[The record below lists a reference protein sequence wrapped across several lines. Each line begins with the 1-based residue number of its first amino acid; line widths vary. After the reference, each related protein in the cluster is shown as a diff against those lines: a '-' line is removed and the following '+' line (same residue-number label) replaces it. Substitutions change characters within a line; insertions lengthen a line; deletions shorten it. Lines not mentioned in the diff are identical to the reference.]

1 VEGCSEDAAQHL
13 HVGAARHDPPEV
25 EHELSRVVKNVGEVD
40 VVALRRRVVD
50 GDLKRNRLGIG
61 HGDLREKSIV
71 IASEDGLRLSPVT
84 RAQGR
89 STAFRCA
96 IALASPFLLL
106 LASAASSQQRVEP
119 PDPTRPLRGNPLIAD
134 GDLHYGRR
142 QEGRVGAKASDR
154 EISAA
159 IASYD
164 TAARAPDSAEA
175 RWKLARA
182 LYFKAAY
189 TGLDEDAQ
197 KALYEKAKR
206 AGEEA
211 IEIIQ
216 RRAKSGDM
224 ATDPDAAPSYY
235 WASVAWGQW
244 ALLAGK
250 IESVKTGV
258 ADKIRLYAVTVIA
271 IDPAFEEGGGYRV
284 LGRLND
290 QVPWIPFLTGWASR
304 DEAVKNLRLAVQQNS
319 ENFINRLFLAE
330 ALAGGSSSEKNEAI
344 ALAQKLVADGP
355 SPAHLVEDLNTQN
368 NARADLEKWK
378 G

>member
-1 VEGCSEDAAQHL
+1 MDSRRPIAPIVSICLFVAA
-13 HVGAARHDPPEV
+13 AAFP
-25 EHELSRVVKNVGEVD
+25 
-40 VVALRRRVVD
+40 
-50 GDLKRNRLGIG
+50 
-61 HGDLREKSIV
+61 
-71 IASEDGLRLSPVT
+71 
-84 RAQGR
+84 
-89 STAFRCA
+89 
-96 IALASPFLLL
+96 
-106 LASAASSQQRVEP
+106 QQRVEP
-119 PDPTRPLRGNPLIAD
+119 PDPTRPFRGNPLIAD

-142 QEGRVGAKASDR
+142 QEGRVGARASDR
-154 EISAA
+154 EIAAA

-164 TAARAPDSAEA
+164 TAARAPDSAES

-182 LYFKAAY
+182 LYFKASY

-206 AGEEA
+206 AGDEA
-211 IEIIQ
+211 IEIVQ
-216 RRAKSGDM
+216 RRAKSSEM
-224 ATDPDAAPSYY
+224 SSDPDAAPSFY

-258 ADKIRLYAVTVIA
+258 ADKIRNYAITVIA
-271 IDPAFEEGGGYRV
+271 VDPSFEEGGGYRI
-284 LGRLND
+284 LGRLHD

-304 DEAVKNLRLAVQQNS
+304 DEAVKNLRLAVQENA

-330 ALAGGSSSEKNEAI
+330 ALASGSSSEKSEAI
-344 ALAQKLVADGP
+344 NLVQKLIADGP